1 MRRIGR
7 CLPLTSQCEFLTLV
21 VLTLAAL
28 QHSLITWS
36 TYSELTYLTHTA
48 LSVTRNH
55 YQPQLHLRRTDFT
68 VRLALSNDIM
78 EPITTDGLEYPVSK
92 RRRTTTLVSKKQSM
106 DVRT

>member
-28 QHSLITWS
+28 QYSLITWS
-36 TYSELTYLTHTA
+36 TYSELTYLTYTA

-68 VRLALSNDIM
+68 VRLALSDDIM

>member
-36 TYSELTYLTHTA
+36 TYSELTYLSYTA
-48 LSVTRNH
+48 LSVTSNH

-68 VRLALSNDIM
+68 VRLALSDDIM